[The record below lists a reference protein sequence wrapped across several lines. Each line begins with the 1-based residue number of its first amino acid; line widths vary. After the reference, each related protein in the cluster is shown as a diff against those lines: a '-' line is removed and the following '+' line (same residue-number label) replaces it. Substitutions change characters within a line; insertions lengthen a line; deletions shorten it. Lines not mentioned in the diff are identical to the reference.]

1 MNEVGSGGGLRKG
14 IPYQDVIAE
23 METAS
28 AQDADWRAA
37 RTWSLVYHADREVE
51 AIVQA
56 AYTRFMATNGLS
68 PVAFPSLG
76 RFESEVI
83 AGVGTL
89 LGAPEGAA
97 GSMTSGGTESLLLAL
112 KAARDWAAVHR
123 RDRGEFEFLLPET
136 AHPALYKAGH
146 YLGVKPVPVP
156 VGPDFR
162 ADAAAARKL
171 ATPRTILVVGSA
183 PAFPHGV
190 VDPIGELAALAAE
203 RGILCHVDAS
213 VGGMML
219 PFLERLGRRIPPWD
233 FRVPGVTSISTD
245 LHKYG
250 YAAKGASAIL
260 YRSRELRRFQFFV
273 QPGWPGGMYAS
284 PTLAGTRPGGAIAAA
299 WAVLRLL
306 GEDGYLR
313 LARTASEAARR
324 LMEGI
329 CAIPGLFI
337 LGEPDMTLFA
347 FAARDFDTYA
357 LGDCMRRRGWRLDR
371 QQLPPSLHLVVTA
384 NHAKVVDAF
393 LADLRESA
401 AEARGQAP
409 GVAGAA
415 YGMLGEAP
423 PGANAEDFLLDFL
436 DQVL

>member
-1 MNEVGSGGGLRKG
+1 MSEAGPGGLPRKG
-14 IPYQDVIAE
+14 VPYADVIAE
-23 METAS
+23 MEAAS

-37 RTWSLVYHADREVE
+37 RTWSLVYHADRAVE

-56 AYTRFMATNGLS
+56 AYSRFMATNGLS
-68 PVAFPSLG
+68 PVAFPSLK
-76 RFESEVI
+76 RFESEVM
-83 AGVGTL
+83 AGVRTL
-89 LGAPEGAA
+89 LRAPDGAA
-97 GSMTSGGTESLLLAL
+97 GSMTSGGTESLLLAV

-123 RDRGEFEFLLPET
+123 RLHGEYEFLVPET
-136 AHPALYKAGH
+136 AHPALYKAAH
-146 YLGVKPVPVP
+146 YLGVRPVPVP

-162 ADAAAARKL
+162 ADADAARKL
-171 ATPRTILVVGSA
+171 VTPRTILVVGSA

-190 VDPIGELAALAAE
+190 VDPIGPLAALAAE
-203 RGILCHVDAS
+203 HGILCHVDAS

-219 PFLERLGRRIPPWD
+219 PFLERLGHTIPPWD

-250 YAAKGASAIL
+250 YAAKGASAIV
-260 YRSRELRRFQFFV
+260 YGSRALRRFQFFV

-299 WAVLRLL
+299 WAAMRFL
-306 GEDGYLR
+306 GEDGYLQ
-313 LARTASEAARR
+313 LARTASEAASR
-324 LMEGI
+324 LMAGI
-329 CAIPGLFI
+329 RSIPGLFV

-357 LGDCMRRRGWRLDR
+357 VGDSMRRRGWRLDR

-384 NHAKVVDAF
+384 NHANVVDTF
-393 LADLRESA
+393 LEDLRQSA

-409 GVAGAA
+409 GVTGAA

-423 PGANAEDFLLDFL
+423 AGTDAGDFLLDFL
-436 DQVL
+436 DQAL